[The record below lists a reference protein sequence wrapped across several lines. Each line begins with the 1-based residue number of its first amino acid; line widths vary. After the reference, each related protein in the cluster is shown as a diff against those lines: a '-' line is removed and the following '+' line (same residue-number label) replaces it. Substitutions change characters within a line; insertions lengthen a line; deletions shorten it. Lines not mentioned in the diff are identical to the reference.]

1 MEMNIMRIAR
11 LALLL
16 SSVLVLAGPRIAV
29 AQQQAPPARGSAHA
43 DDVVKREV
51 RHELVMLPWYSV
63 FDNLMY
69 GVDGGRV
76 TLRGQVVNPTLKS
89 DAEAVVKKIE
99 GVESVDNQIEVL
111 PTSPNDDQIRRAEF
125 RAIYSQPSL
134 QRYAEGAVP
143 PIHIIVKNGHVTL
156 EGVVATKADK
166 DVANVQANGVPN
178 VFSVTNNL
186 TVENT
191 Q

>member
-1 MEMNIMRIAR
+1 MEMNIMRIAK

-16 SSVLVLAGPRIAV
+16 SGVLASAGPPIAL
-29 AQQQAPPARGSAHA
+29 AQEQAPSARKSTHA
-43 DDVVKREV
+43 EDMVKREV
-51 RHELVMLPWYSV
+51 RHELVMLPWFSV
-63 FDNLMY
+63 FDNLAY
-69 GVDGGRV
+69 SVNGYHV
-76 TLRGQVVNPTLKS
+76 TLVGQVTRPSLKS
-89 DAEAVVKKIE
+89 DAEAAVKKIE

-134 QRYAEGAVP
+134 QRYSEGAVP

-156 EGVVATKADK
+156 EGVVATQADK
-166 DVANVQANGVPN
+166 DVANIQANGVPN

-186 TVENT
+186 TVENAK
-191 Q
+191 